1 MKPDIVDKVRN
12 ELSEPICS
20 ERQVVYLLA
29 ELRKLMELESIER
42 VEAGGPADASY
53 FALKFYCDWAVHV
66 RLDQSGAQRIVQR
79 FNRYQQFME
88 ELASPGEDRVTVDPA
103 FLEELD
109 QSLQL
114 TKFREQLGAY
124 LHSHD
129 LGSEIA
135 TNEKL
140 WVTFLTYYSHVIEDA
155 PLISEVKGLEW
166 VDSVAVKVLDEQP
179 AGAAD
184 HRLALRWT
192 WLSKKD
198 GMRKNTVRF
207 F

>member
-1 MKPDIVDKVRN
+1 MKPDIIKKLRN
-12 ELSEPICS
+12 ELSEPIHS
-20 ERQVVYLLA
+20 ERQVVYILA
-29 ELRKLMELESIER
+29 ELRKLMELESIKR
-42 VEAGGPADASY
+42 SDAGEPADNGY
-53 FALKFYCDWAVHV
+53 FALKFCCDWAVHV

-79 FNRYQQFME
+79 FNQYQQFME
-88 ELASPGEDRVTVDPA
+88 ELASPGKERVKVDPG
-103 FLEELD
+103 FLRELD
-109 QSLQL
+109 HSLNL
-114 TKFREQLGAY
+114 TKFREQLGTY

-129 LGSEIA
+129 LSSEVA
-135 TNEKL
+135 TDEDL
-140 WVTFLTYYSHVIEDA
+140 WLTFLTYYSHVIEDA

-192 WLSKKD
+192 WVSKKD